1 MNDLPRITTISAAL
15 LVCACGAYARPDPQG
30 SAEVGTVTATAQT
43 GSNRSQTITI
53 RMPAP
58 PLHAPV
64 VTGAP
69 YSAEQVSEGTQTL
82 ADGTHIIQKTS
93 VSKLYRDS
101 EGRTRTERPAFL
113 GWSSDSQDV
122 MIVEISDPV
131 SGFRYVL
138 DPQNHVAHRFAGPE
152 KANEPVRYSQE
163 TRALPQTGSSASAR
177 QAISPAPAQG
187 NRSENTT
194 ESLGS
199 QVIEGVYAEGKKTTT
214 TFPVGMVGNDR
225 PIASV
230 TEHWYSPD
238 LKLTVL
244 SKSSDPR
251 SGEHSTRL
259 QHINRS
265 EPDLALFRVPSDYQ
279 IIDEDSDRVEIKIT
293 RP

>member
-1 MNDLPRITTISAAL
+1 MSVLHRITPTSAAL
-15 LVCACGAYARPDPQG
+15 LLCACGTYAQKAPQG
-30 SAEVGTVTATAQT
+30 SAGVGTFAATAQT

-82 ADGTHIIQKTS
+82 ADGTHITEKAR

-101 EGRTRTERPAFL
+101 EGRTRVERPAFL
-113 GWSSDSQDV
+113 GWGSDSQDV

-138 DPQNHVAHRFAGPE
+138 DPQNHVAHRFAAPE
-152 KANEPVRYSQE
+152 RANEPVRYSQE
-163 TRALPQTGSSASAR
+163 TRALPQTGNSAPAR
-177 QAISPAPAQG
+177 QALSPAPAQAS
-187 NRSENTT
+187 RPESTT
-194 ESLGS
+194 ELLGS
-199 QVIEGVYAEGKKTTT
+199 QVIEGLYAEGKKTTT
-214 TFPVGMVGNDR
+214 TFPAGMVGSDR
-225 PIASV
+225 PIANV
-230 TEHWYSPD
+230 REYWYSSD

-251 SGEHSTRL
+251 SGENSMRL
-259 QHINRS
+259 QNINR
-265 EPDLALFRVPSDYQ
+265 
-279 IIDEDSDRVEIKIT
+279 
-293 RP
+293 

>member
-1 MNDLPRITTISAAL
+1 MNALHRIIQISAVVL
-15 LVCACGAYARPDPQG
+15 LYACGADAQPAPQG
-30 SAEVGTVTATAQT
+30 SAGGGTVVATTQT

-53 RMPAP
+53 HMPAP

-69 YSAEQVSEGTQTL
+69 YSVEQVSEGTQTL
-82 ADGTHIIQKTS
+82 ADGTHITQKTS

-101 EGRTRTERPAFL
+101 EGRTRVERPAFL
-113 GWSSDSQDV
+113 GWSSGSQDV

-138 DPQNHVAHRFAGPE
+138 DPQNHIAHRFAGPD
-152 KANEPVRYSQE
+152 KANEPARYSQE
-163 TRALPQTGSSASAR
+163 TRALPQTGSSAPAR
-177 QAISPAPAQG
+177 QVSSPAPAQA
-187 NRSENTT
+187 NRPENTT
-194 ESLGS
+194 ESLGT

-230 TEHWYSPD
+230 TEYWYSPD

-259 QHINRS
+259 QNINRS
-265 EPDLALFRVPSDYQ
+265 EPDQALFRVPSDYQ
-279 IIDEDSDRVEIKIT
+279 IIDENSDRVEIKIT